1 MALELAAV
9 CDLRIASS
17 DSRFGIPV
25 SRLGLVMS
33 HFEMAG
39 LIELVGKSTALEILF
54 EGKVFGAEE
63 AMDKGLLTKIV
74 DPGELDEEVRKVVEN
89 ICAGAPLVNRLH
101 KKFANRIVEGLKQGK
116 TLTEEE
122 IKEGFDCFDTSDF
135 KEGYKAFIEKR
146 EPSFSGN

>member
-1 MALELAAV
+1 
-9 CDLRIASS
+9 
-17 DSRFGIPV
+17 
-25 SRLGLVMS
+25 
-33 HFEMAG
+33 
-39 LIELVGKSTALEILF
+39 
-54 EGKVFGAEE
+54 
-63 AMDKGLLTKIV
+63 MDKGLLTKMV

-89 ICAGAPLVNRLH
+89 ICAGAPLVNRWH

-146 EPSFSGN
+146 EPLFTGN